1 MSSITGNRKTLRSV
15 SLPSRIII
23 NTMFTI
29 YAVLCIGPLLLVLAG
44 SLSNE
49 TDILTYGFNL
59 IPKKISFTAYDFV
72 IGNGREVVRAYLYT
86 IFATVTGTLVGL
98 LLTASLAYP
107 ISRKDFKYRN
117 KFAFFV
123 YFTMLFNGGLVPMYL
138 VYTQLIPLKDNILA
152 LVLPNMIGAFNILLM
167 RTFFVQNIPDA
178 VVESAEIDGASIYR
192 IFFTMVLPLSKPVLA
207 TVALFSAIS
216 YWNDFFRNML
226 FINDGSISNLQYL
239 LYRITQ
245 QIQIMNQNPELSM
258 RLGGSIPDETAR
270 MAMVIVTIGPIIFLY
285 PFVQKYFIKGL
296 VVGAVKG

>member
-1 MSSITGNRKTLRSV
+1 MSSIAGKKRDLQSV

-23 NTMFTI
+23 NTLFVI
-29 YAVLCIGPLLLVLAG
+29 YAIVCVGPLLLVLSG
-44 SLSNE
+44 SLSKE
-49 TDILTYGFNL
+49 SDILSYGFNL
-59 IPKKISFTAYDFV
+59 IPREISFSAYDFI
-72 IGNGREVVRAYLYT
+72 IGNGSEVLRAYMYT
-86 IFATVTGTLVGL
+86 IIATTTGTLAGL
-98 LLTASLAYP
+98 LMTAALAYP
-107 ISRKDFKYRN
+107 LSRKDFKYRN
-117 KFAFFV
+117 KFSFYV

-138 VYTQLIPLKDNILA
+138 VYTQLVPLKDSLLA
-152 LVLPNMIGAFNILLM
+152 LIIPNMIGAFNVLLM
-167 RTFFVQNIPDA
+167 RTYFVQNVPDA

-192 IFFTMVLPLSKPVLA
+192 IFFTIVLPLSKPVLA

-226 FINDGSISNLQYL
+226 FINDGNISNLQYL

-245 QIQIMNQNPELSM
+245 QIQVMNQNPELSM

-296 VVGAVKG
+296 VIGAIKG